1 MPTSL
6 VHDPLFGVAVTVLA
20 YTAALRLNRRL
31 KWLHPLFV
39 TSAGLIALLLLADI
53 PYEAYRKGGDHLA
66 FFLGPAT
73 VALGVPLYRQ
83 AALIRRRLAAMFAG
97 ITVGCVSA
105 MASAA
110 GLVWLMGGTRE
121 LLISM
126 MPKAA
131 TTPISVEIARQ
142 LGGQPELTAVLTV
155 VTGLIGSMI
164 GPELLRLAGIR
175 EDVPLGAAVGTAAHG
190 IGTARLVRESELA
203 GSVSGFSMGAAG
215 IVTALL
221 AIPLDIWLF

>member
-1 MPTSL
+1 VPTSL
-6 VHDPLFGVAVTVLA
+6 VYDPLFGVAVTVLA
-20 YTAALRLNRRL
+20 YTAALGLSRRL

-53 PYEAYRKGGDHLA
+53 PYEAYKIGGDHLA

-155 VTGLIGSMI
+155 ATGLIGSMI

-175 EDVPLGAAVGTAAHG
+175 EDVPMGAAVGTAAHG

-203 GSVSGFSMGAAG
+203 GGVSGFSMGAAG

-221 AIPLDIWLF
+221 AIPLDLWLF